1 MLSDSRCAT
10 GGSKMEVV
18 LASNCR
24 LYLSEMLRRLNES
37 RHVEK
42 NKSSRENQEVLSNR
56 YAK

>member
-1 MLSDSRCAT
+1 
-10 GGSKMEVV
+10 MEVV

-37 RHVEK
+37 LHVEK